1 MNKLNRYLNQN
12 NLCLEKHINSVN
24 YRRLEMMK
32 TTLIKATSE
41 DNKTLERMFQFFAH
55 DTSELSGKE
64 IGDDGYYH
72 GLNDLEDYT
81 NQPNYKTYL
90 LQVDGNLAG
99 FVVVRL
105 DESINYLRHY
115 FVIRKYRKQKIGLEI
130 AKRIFDMFPGDWR
143 VSTMDYNIPAI
154 KFWEKTLNEFTNDS
168 YTKMRRDDNK
178 GPQYEFYRK
187 QLDSK
192 IEFLD
197 NRAYGYEIRLGYES
211 EKYIH
216 QS

>member
-1 MNKLNRYLNQN
+1 
-12 NLCLEKHINSVN
+12 
-24 YRRLEMMK
+24 MK

-187 QLDSK
+187 
-192 IEFLD
+192 
-197 NRAYGYEIRLGYES
+197 
-211 EKYIH
+211 
-216 QS
+216 

>member
-1 MNKLNRYLNQN
+1 
-12 NLCLEKHINSVN
+12 
-24 YRRLEMMK
+24 MMK
-32 TTLIKATSE
+32 TTLVKATSE
-41 DNKTLERMFQFFAH
+41 DNQTLERMFQFFAH

-64 IGDDGYYH
+64 IGDDGFYH
-72 GLNDLEDYT
+72 GLNDLKDYT
-81 NQPNYKTYL
+81 DQPNYRTYL

-115 FVIRKYRKQKIGLEI
+115 FVIRKYRKQKIGLEV

-178 GPQYEFYRK
+178 GPQYEFYR
-187 QLDSK
+187 
-192 IEFLD
+192 
-197 NRAYGYEIRLGYES
+197 N
-211 EKYIH
+211 
-216 QS
+216 

>member
-1 MNKLNRYLNQN
+1 
-12 NLCLEKHINSVN
+12 
-24 YRRLEMMK
+24 MMK

-187 QLDSK
+187 
-192 IEFLD
+192 
-197 NRAYGYEIRLGYES
+197 
-211 EKYIH
+211 
-216 QS
+216 